1 MRETVAGG
9 VMDSRL
15 VAFIGVAALLTIAPG
30 PDMALVLRNALRG
43 GRPTVLPTAAGICSG
58 CIVWGAASSLGVAA
72 LLAASAQLYE
82 ALKLAGAAY
91 LVFLGVLAFR
101 AALRGHAADEGPG
114 ALSRTRAG
122 AYRQGLLTNL
132 LNPKV
137 GVFYATFLPQFIA
150 PGQPVFATSV
160 ALACIHAGM
169 GLVWLTVYGY
179 GASRL
184 ADVMSRGRVRQGIE
198 AATGTVLVAFG
209 LRLAADNA

>member
-1 MRETVAGG
+1 
-9 VMDSRL
+9 MDSRL
-15 VAFIGVAALLTIAPG
+15 IAFIGVAALLTIAPG

-43 GRPTVLPTAAGICSG
+43 GRPTVVPTAAGIATG
-58 CIVWGAASSLGVAA
+58 CVAWGAASSLGVAA
-72 LLAASAQLYE
+72 LLAASAQLYQ

-91 LVFLGVLAFR
+91 LVFLGLLALR
-101 AALRGHAADEGPG
+101 AAMRGGPVESSPADL
-114 ALSRTRAG
+114 ARTRAG
-122 AYRQGLLTNL
+122 SYRQGLLTNL

-160 ALACIHAGM
+160 ALAFILAGM

-184 ADVMSRGRVRQGIE
+184 ADVMSRGRIRQGIE

-209 LRLAADNA
+209 LKLAADNA

>member
-1 MRETVAGG
+1 
-9 VMDSRL
+9 MDSRL
-15 VAFIGVAALLTIAPG
+15 LAFLGVAALLTIAPG

-72 LLAASAQLYE
+72 VLAASAQLYQG
-82 ALKLAGAAY
+82 LKLAGAAY
-91 LVFLGVLAFR
+91 LVFLGLLAFR
-101 AALRGHAADEGPG
+101 AALRGPVAAEGEPG
-114 ALSRTRAG
+114 TLSRTRLG
-122 AYRQGLLTNL
+122 SYRQGLLTNL

-137 GVFYATFLPQFIA
+137 GIFYATFLPQFIG

-169 GLVWLTVYGY
+169 GLVWLTMYGY
-179 GASRL
+179 GATRL
-184 ADVMSRGRVRQGIE
+184 ADRLSRGRIRQALE
-198 AATGTVLVAFG
+198 AASGTVLVAFG

>member
-1 MRETVAGG
+1 
-9 VMDSRL
+9 MDSRL
-15 VAFIGVAALLTIAPG
+15 IAFVGVAALLTIAPG

-43 GRPTVLPTAAGICSG
+43 GRPTVVPTAAGICTG

-101 AALRGHAADEGPG
+101 AAMRGNPSRSD
-114 ALSRTRAG
+114 SDQTTRTRSG

-137 GVFYATFLPQFIA
+137 GVFYATFLPQFIG

-160 ALACIHAGM
+160 MLACIHAGM

-184 ADVMSRGRVRQGIE
+184 ADVMSRGRVRRGIE

-209 LRLAADNA
+209 LRLAANA

>member
-1 MRETVAGG
+1 
-9 VMDSRL
+9 MDSRL
-15 VAFIGVAALLTIAPG
+15 IAFIGVATLLTIAPG

-43 GRPTVLPTAAGICSG
+43 GRPTVVPTAAGIATG
-58 CIVWGAASSLGVAA
+58 CVAWGAASSLGVAA
-72 LLAASAQLYE
+72 LLAASAQLYQ

-91 LVFLGVLAFR
+91 LVFLGLLALR
-101 AALRGHAADEGPG
+101 AAMRGGEAAAGPG
-114 ALSRTRAG
+114 ELIRTRAG

-160 ALACIHAGM
+160 ALACIHAAM
-169 GLVWLTVYGY
+169 NLVWLTVYGY

-184 ADVMSRGRVRQGIE
+184 ADVMTRGRIRQGIE
-198 AATGTVLVAFG
+198 AATGLVLVAFG
-209 LRLAADNA
+209 LKLAADNA

>member
-1 MRETVAGG
+1 
-9 VMDSRL
+9 MDSRL
-15 VAFIGVAALLTIAPG
+15 IAFVGVAALLTVAPG

-43 GRPTVLPTAAGICSG
+43 GRPAVVPTAAGIATG
-58 CIVWGAASSLGVAA
+58 CVVWGAASSLGVAA
-72 LLAASAQLYE
+72 LLAASAQLYQ

-91 LVFLGVLAFR
+91 LVFLGLLALK
-101 AALRGHAADEGPG
+101 AAIRGPAAEAGP
-114 ALSRTRAG
+114 SDPTRTRAG

-137 GVFYATFLPQFIA
+137 GVFYATFLPQFIE

-169 GLVWLTVYGY
+169 GLVWLTIYGY

-184 ADVMSRGRVRQGIE
+184 ADVISRGRIRQAIE
-198 AATGTVLVAFG
+198 VATGTVLVVFG
-209 LRLAADNA
+209 LKLAADNA